1 MAGVN
6 RFSHRPGLL
15 PGVASAC
22 AYDASGLEPGEH
34 RGLPS
39 PWLTFVVSTDGPV
52 RTYGTVEDTGS
63 PDPSRV
69 ASYDVLLAGLHP
81 VAARVEQPERQSGV
95 QLALH
100 PLAARRLLGCTA
112 AELTGVGQDG
122 ADVVG
127 PAVLD
132 LHERVSG
139 VRAEE
144 RLAVMDDWLRSR
156 LAGSEEQGRVRPEVA
171 RAWRVLHASRG
182 RSLVDAVAR
191 EVGLS
196 PRHLRDLVRA
206 ELGTTPKGLA
216 RALRFDHVVE
226 RLAAGERRLASLAA
240 TTGYADQ
247 AHLTREFTT
256 MAGCSPT
263 AWLVEERRNLQ
274 DGGHRNRPAS
284 DA

>member
-1 MAGVN
+1 MIRRDV
-6 RFSHRPGLL
+6 L

-52 RTYGTVEDTGS
+52 RTLGTVEDSGP

-69 ASYDVLLAGLHP
+69 TSYDVLLAGLHP

-127 PAVLD
+127 ATVVD

-139 VRAEE
+139 VRAED
-144 RLAVMDDWLRSR
+144 RLAVVDGWLRAR
-156 LAGSEEQGRVRPEVA
+156 LAASEGRGRVRPEVVH
-171 RAWRVLHASRG
+171 AWEVLHAGRG
-182 RSLVDAVAR
+182 RCRVEDLAR

-206 ELGTTPKGLA
+206 ELGLTPKGLA

-226 RLAAGERRLASLAA
+226 RLAAGERHLAVLAA
-240 TTGYADQ
+240 ATGYADQ
-247 AHLTREFTT
+247 AHLTREFTA

-263 AWLVEERRNLQ
+263 AWLAEERRNLQ

-284 DA
+284 EA